1 MDRRLP
7 RLPALS
13 ASLGTIETRE
23 DVLAFQYF
31 PRSSSDARL
40 QALVRVMP
48 IMAKSAGTKVHIE
61 KPFPAWTESKNSKL
75 QALMADAYKDVMGKE
90 PRMEAMHGGLETGFL
105 YAMNPDLD
113 IVSVGPET
121 HDIHSA
127 DERVELDTVAQ
138 LVQVIAGTLEKL
150 TK

>member
-1 MDRRLP
+1 
-7 RLPALS
+7 
-13 ASLGTIETRE
+13 
-23 DVLAFQYF
+23 
-31 PRSSSDARL
+31 
-40 QALVRVMP
+40 
-48 IMAKSAGTKVHIE
+48 
-61 KPFPAWTESKNSKL
+61 
-75 QALMADAYKDVMGKE
+75 
-90 PRMEAMHGGLETGFL
+90 MHGGLETGFL

-138 LVQVIAGTLEKL
+138 LVQVIAGTLERL

>member
-1 MDRRLP
+1 M
-7 RLPALS
+7 
-13 ASLGTIETRE
+13 
-23 DVLAFQYF
+23 AFQYF

-48 IMAKSAGTKVHIE
+48 IMAKSTGTKVHIE

-75 QALMADAYKDVMGKE
+75 QALMADAYKEVMGKE

-138 LVQVIAGTLEKL
+138 LVQVIAGTLERL

>member
-1 MDRRLP
+1 
-7 RLPALS
+7 
-13 ASLGTIETRE
+13 
-23 DVLAFQYF
+23 
-31 PRSSSDARL
+31 
-40 QALVRVMP
+40 
-48 IMAKSAGTKVHIE
+48 
-61 KPFPAWTESKNSKL
+61 
-75 QALMADAYKDVMGKE
+75 MADAYKDVMGKE
-90 PRMEAMHGGLETGFL
+90 PRVEAMHGGLETGFL

-138 LVQVIAGTLEKL
+138 LVQVIAGTLERL